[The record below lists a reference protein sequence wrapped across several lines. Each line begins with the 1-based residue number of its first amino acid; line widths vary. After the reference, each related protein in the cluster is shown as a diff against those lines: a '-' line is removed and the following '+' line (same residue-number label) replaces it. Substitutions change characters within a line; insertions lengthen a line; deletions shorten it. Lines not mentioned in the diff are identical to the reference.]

1 MNHYRKWLKKFPIV
15 SGYLLGRERNDQP
28 FFLYRPVTIQATGKQ
43 KRSSE
48 STYTLAGYIK
58 LHFTRL
64 WLVEDNDWHFIGH
77 LDWVTTV
84 ISKGKDMDALFYQI
98 HTYAFSFPMNILL
111 G

>member
-1 MNHYRKWLKKFPIV
+1 M
-15 SGYLLGRERNDQP
+15 
-28 FFLYRPVTIQATGKQ
+28 
-43 KRSSE
+43 
-48 STYTLAGYIK
+48 
-58 LHFTRL
+58 
-64 WLVEDNDWHFIGH
+64 EDNDWHFIGH